1 MLNPESAE
9 AAQKKALPL
18 FIYEVEQGQGQSKF
32 VRVDYQL
39 ATSDSERIAVDNVA
53 KAVDSSTLSTTSQ
66 LS

>member
-18 FIYEVEQGQGQSKF
+18 FIYEVEQGQSKF